1 MYSINSAYL
10 AIYERERYLWTVS
23 YFLKHLGL
31 ASSPKKF
38 ISLFGGPCMTVY
50 YQGKILHSWGGSKNH
65 SFCPLC
71 ENHEEKTNVLL
82 CCFSSYEV
90 WSCCLS
96 WFNECCVLLDSFS
109 MHYLQQRGACSGKTA
124 TDVMMVVIY
133 GDIVTI
139 LSSDKKSLI
148 ANKWCRR

>member
-1 MYSINSAYL
+1 
-10 AIYERERYLWTVS
+10 
-23 YFLKHLGL
+23 
-31 ASSPKKF
+31 
-38 ISLFGGPCMTVY
+38 MTVY

-82 CCFSSYEV
+82 CCLSSYEV